1 MKWCCSRKNGIGAI
15 VIEFLRLISIGKFAT
30 KLYYNGKG
38 FKGSVATGI
47 LTILITLFLV
57 GYCVLLFWDIV
68 HR

>member
-1 MKWCCSRKNGIGAI
+1 MKCLCSRKNGIGAKF
-15 VIEFLRLISIGKFAT
+15 IEFLRLISIGKFAT

-57 GYCVLLFWDIV
+57 GYCVLLFSDII